1 MVRKVGSGESL
12 AFNILVLAQF
22 EGLEVWNIGPKSTS
36 ELFDMCWIRLLT
48 CLSLYGSLSNWKRG
62 TGREA
67 GD

>member
-22 EGLEVWNIGPKSTS
+22 EGLEVWNIGPKSTLK
-36 ELFDMCWIRLLT
+36 LFDMCCIRLLT
-48 CLSLYGSLSNWKRG
+48 CLLLYGSLSMWKRD
-62 TGREA
+62 TGCEA